1 MAAAAVLYGQA
12 GGSWVMFLLLFFV
25 PDVSFA
31 GYLGGP
37 RVGAVIYNMVHSYA
51 APLAATLVLLVAGSS
66 LTLPLIWFAHI
77 GFDRALGYGLK
88 YPSSFHDTHLGR
100 IGREKAPRG

>member
-1 MAAAAVLYGQA
+1 MGDVCAAVLRTRRQ
-12 GGSWVMFLLLFFV
+12 L
-25 PDVSFA
+25 A

-37 RVGAVIYNMVHSYA
+37 RVGAAVYNLVHSYA
-51 APLAATLVLLVAGSS
+51 APLAATLLLLLTGSP

-100 IGREKAPRG
+100 IGRERAPRG

>member
-31 GYLGGP
+31 GYLGGL